1 MWTFCRSIFG
11 QVVMALI
18 LGVFIGLAAPEFGQ
32 QLKPLGD
39 GFIQLIKMLIP
50 YIVFCVVVHGIA
62 DAGDLKSVG
71 RVGIKALVY
80 FEVVTGIA
88 LVMGLAAAYL
98 FEPGVGMNVDVGTL
112 NEETL
117 NTYSSNADKLMQ
129 GGFTAFLMALI
140 PKTVTSA
147 FAEGNVLQVLLIAV
161 LFGCALSAMGDKVKA
176 VTDFI
181 GQLAAVL
188 FKIMGF
194 IIRLAPLG
202 VLGAIAF
209 TVGKYGLD
217 SFKQLGLLVLLFYG
231 CVAVF
236 VFGVLGIIMRLSGL
250 SLWKLLRYLKE
261 ELAVVFATTSSD
273 SVLPQIMAKLKN
285 MGIKDSTVGLVVPT
299 GYSFNLDAFSIYI
312 TLAAVFIAQ
321 ATNTPVSMADL
332 LTILL
337 VALITSKGAHGVPGS
352 AIVILAAT
360 LHAIPAI
367 PAVGLILILSI
378 DWFMGIA
385 RALGN
390 LIGNCVAAVAI
401 ASWEGNI
408 DKEQARKVLGHSSHA
423 E

>member
-1 MWTFCRSIFG
+1 MRFFRSLFG
-11 QVVMALI
+11 QVVLALL
-18 LGVFIGLAAPEFGQ
+18 LGVLLGLATPDFAL

-71 RVGIKALVY
+71 RVGLKSLVY
-80 FEVVTGIA
+80 FEGITTIA
-88 LVMGLAAAYL
+88 LLLGLAAAY
-98 FEPGVGMNVDVGTL
+98 FFQPGVGMNVDVSALDGDAL
-112 NEETL
+112 NQ
-117 NTYSSNADKLMQ
+117 YSENADNLMQ
-129 GGFTAFLMALI
+129 GGFVHFIMALI
-140 PKTVTSA
+140 PKTVSA
-147 FAEGNVLQVLLIAV
+147 AFTDGNVLQVLLFAV
-161 LFGCALSAMGDKVKA
+161 LFGCALSAMGSKVKV

-181 GQLAAVL
+181 GQLAAIL

-209 TVGKYGLD
+209 TVSKYGLG
-217 SFKQLGLLVLLFYG
+217 SFKQLGMLVLLYFG

-236 VFGVLGIIMRLSGL
+236 VFGVLGIVMRISGL
-250 SLWKLLRYLKE
+250 SLWKLLHYLRE

-273 SVLPQIMAKLKN
+273 SVLPQIMDKLKKL
-285 MGIKDSTVGLVVPT
+285 GIQDSTVGLVIPT

-312 TLAAVFIAQ
+312 TMAAVFIAQ
-321 ATNTPVSMADL
+321 ATNTPISAVDL

-337 VALITSKGAHGVPGS
+337 VALVTSKGAHGVPGS

-378 DWFMGIA
+378 DWFMGIS

-390 LIGNCVAAVAI
+390 LIGNCVATIAI
-401 ASWEGNI
+401 ASWEGTINK
-408 DKEQARKVLGHSSHA
+408 DRAREVLNT
-423 E
+423 